1 MAKES
6 QPIDHIV
13 IGLDDATPNTMQEA
27 NKRRWKMWSEFMTV
41 QRLQIILLSAILAV
55 ELVQLLK

>member
-41 QRLQIILLSAILAV
+41 QRLQIILLSLSFY
-55 ELVQLLK
+55 